1 VGLTVSCL
9 PFFLLFLFSF
19 CVVSWWKAYLSSWGE
34 ANPGG
39 GKDRVALFLER
50 SKQDVIDA
58 RNSLGVI
65 LKILNS
71 STE

>member
-1 VGLTVSCL
+1 MI
-9 PFFLLFLFSF
+9 
-19 CVVSWWKAYLSSWGE
+19 AYLSSWGE

-50 SKQDVIDA
+50 SKQDVVDA

-71 STE
+71 YKE

>member
-1 VGLTVSCL
+1 MS
-9 PFFLLFLFSF
+9 FFFLFVFVLLFLMI
-19 CVVSWWKAYLSSWGE
+19 AYLSSWGE

-50 SKQDVIDA
+50 SKQDVVDA

-71 STE
+71 YKE